1 MHSMMHST
9 RLFFSIDINMNEIFD
24 NIDAAFTEFDE
35 STKAMKT
42 PYKVIHGRTYD
53 TYEEYQQA
61 IHDFLNENWSRG
73 FIVSWH
79 Y

>member
-1 MHSMMHST
+1 
-9 RLFFSIDINMNEIFD
+9 MNEIFD

-35 STKAMKT
+35 STKAMKK

-61 IHDFLNENWSRG
+61 IHDFLNEN
-73 FIVSWH
+73 
-79 Y
+79 